1 MKNYVFFEKDIILK
15 EDDSLPDLS
24 DLDNLK
30 TSQSISGFYNEK
42 ALDFQVMGLSSL
54 NELPKGLKNR
64 PLREYFACHSEEEN
78 YIASRAKALL
88 GWFNSNKFCSACGAP
103 LSKHQTLT
111 ALECTS
117 CKKIHFPRVE
127 PCIIVLVQKEDKILL
142 ARHTYRNQDIYACL
156 AGFIESGES
165 AEHAVHREVFEET
178 GLKIKN
184 VKYRGSQGW
193 PFPDQLMLGFTAE
206 YESGDLVLQPEEIAE
221 AKWFDRNNCPAS
233 PKPGSIAYKLIHNE
247 I

>member
-1 MKNYVFFEKDIILK
+1 MKFR
-15 EDDSLPDLS
+15 
-24 DLDNLK
+24 
-30 TSQSISGFYNEK
+30 G
-42 ALDFQVMGLSSL
+42 G
-54 NELPKGLKNR
+54 KGL
-64 PLREYFACHSEEEN
+64 
-78 YIASRAKALL
+78 
-88 GWFNSNKFCSACGAP
+88 
-103 LSKHQTLT
+103 
-111 ALECTS
+111 
-117 CKKIHFPRVE
+117 
-127 PCIIVLVQKEDKILL
+127 
-142 ARHTYRNQDIYACL
+142 ACL